1 MNSPPRK
8 PDERALVFQ
17 ISAAV
22 ATSRARNRY
31 VDCAVCRADNSE
43 YLFHKVGV
51 RFVRCRTCGLIYVS
65 PVGDKVT
72 NFLDL
77 ESLGERTDA
86 REVRLYGENFGTF
99 LDDLS
104 VRFEQAEGRKPKGA
118 LLLGQY
124 YKELVELP
132 SSKRIS
138 LEIAD
143 VTADAFARLA
153 LDSDVSWLS
162 KQFDSKPDLLIL
174 RGTLE
179 ACADARLVVER
190 LAAMAPKSSW
200 VVVVYSDTN
209 SVPAKLLRNYW
220 PKFFDLKIAFFNRDN
235 LRALF
240 APLGYRPL
248 AQFAYPVHH
257 TADYVLSR
265 VAAGSLPSRLVH
277 SSPLANLSLSVR
289 TGEHVSVFKPTSGL
303 RKEKLSI
310 ILPCFNEEK
319 TVAQVIETLLA
330 KDLKLDKEIIIVESN
345 STDSTREVVRRYE
358 GKPGVKVLYEERPQG
373 KGHAVKTGLAAVTG
387 TIVLIQDA
395 DFEYDIDDY
404 DALLEPILQ
413 RRTSFVLGS
422 RTLGGGDWKVRQFAG
437 TPLKRTLLNVGQLV
451 FAATFNALYQQRITD
466 VNTMFKVFRT
476 ECLDGV
482 TLVSNGFNLDI
493 ELACKIV
500 KNGYSPMEVPVNYVA
515 RGFAEGKKIS
525 FVRDALPSYA
535 AFVRYRFD

>member
-1 MNSPPRK
+1 M
-8 PDERALVFQ
+8 
-17 ISAAV
+17 
-22 ATSRARNRY
+22 
-31 VDCAVCRADNSE
+31 
-43 YLFHKVGV
+43 
-51 RFVRCRTCGLIYVS
+51 
-65 PVGDKVT
+65 
-72 NFLDL
+72 
-77 ESLGERTDA
+77 
-86 REVRLYGENFGTF
+86 
-99 LDDLS
+99 
-104 VRFEQAEGRKPKGA
+104 
-118 LLLGQY
+118 
-124 YKELVELP
+124 
-132 SSKRIS
+132 
-138 LEIAD
+138 
-143 VTADAFARLA
+143 
-153 LDSDVSWLS
+153 
-162 KQFDSKPDLLIL
+162 
-174 RGTLE
+174 
-179 ACADARLVVER
+179 
-190 LAAMAPKSSW
+190 
-200 VVVVYSDTN
+200 
-209 SVPAKLLRNYW
+209 
-220 PKFFDLKIAFFNRDN
+220 
-235 LRALF
+235 
-240 APLGYRPL
+240 
-248 AQFAYPVHH
+248 
-257 TADYVLSR
+257 
-265 VAAGSLPSRLVH
+265 
-277 SSPLANLSLSVR
+277 R

-358 GKPGVKVLYEERPQG
+358 GRPGVKVLYEERPQG